1 MSTLLAL
8 LVSSV
13 LAADSYS
20 TPGAYAWGETMV
32 NVPTPGLPSG
42 VDAKVYYP
50 AVSQGSNTDVSNA
63 GPFPVIAF
71 GHGFFFGASSY
82 DSTLRHLATRGY
94 IVVATSSQE
103 LTFNPNREQYISDM
117 SRSVDYIITQNST
130 AGSPF
135 EGRVN
140 SAQLG
145 ISGHSLGGGI
155 ALVAA
160 ARDSRFKATATLA
173 AASLRDAGPL
183 GAAPPP
189 YADVEV
195 TKLNIPI
202 SLINGSADGVIPIAT
217 NGQVIYDAASGPRM
231 LPSQTGGFHQGF
243 TDFPFAIGETPG
255 VTGAEQL
262 EFTRAEL
269 TSFFDLYLKGD
280 QSAWRR
286 QWGPERLALASDNP
300 SILTQL
306 DPGFSISALDP
317 TLFGKPGDIKNYEL
331 VITNTS
337 DHADRYDLFSEDN
350 LWGVSFSALTTPVLE
365 PGESFALDA
374 YVSIP
379 TNAGMN
385 SLDTAL
391 ISGRSAL
398 DGGTR
403 AFTYITTAVPETG
416 SLLCCGLALLL
427 AVAGWN
433 RECLKSARSFKR

>member
-13 LAADSYS
+13 LAADIYS
-20 TPGAYAWGETMV
+20 TPGPYAWGERTV
-32 NVPTPGLPSG
+32 NVPTPGTPFG
-42 VDAKVYYP
+42 VNAKVYYP
-50 AVSQGSNTDVSNA
+50 AVSQGSNTNVSNA

-71 GHGFFFGASSY
+71 GHGFFIGASSY
-82 DSTLRHLATRGY
+82 DSTLRHLASRGY

-103 LTFNPNREQYISDM
+103 FTFNPNREQYIADM
-117 SRSVDYIITQNST
+117 SRSVDYMIAQNST

-140 SAQLG
+140 SSQLG

-160 ARDSRFKATATLA
+160 SRDSRFKATATLA

-195 TKLNIPI
+195 ANLNIPV
-202 SLINGSADGVIPIAT
+202 SLINGSADGVIPVAT

-262 EFTRAEL
+262 EYTRAEL

-306 DPGFSISALDP
+306 DPGFSIAAVDP
-317 TLFGKPGDIKNYEL
+317 TLFGNPGDTENYEL

-337 DHADRYDLFSEDN
+337 DRADRYDLFSEDN
-350 LWGVSFSALTTPVLE
+350 EWGVSFSSLTTPLLA
-365 PGESFALDA
+365 PGESFSLRAYVAIPIDAQLDA
-374 YVSIP
+374 F
-379 TNAGMN
+379 
-385 SLDTAL
+385 DTAL
-391 ISGRSAL
+391 ISGRSVL

-403 AFTYITTAVPETG
+403 AFTYITTAVPEVG
-416 SLLCCGLALLL
+416 SLLYSGAALLL
-427 AVAGWN
+427 VVAVRIRGLFGCSQAVQ
-433 RECLKSARSFKR
+433 R